1 MGEAQMAKRTF
12 GYAVMQRQAIE
23 TAIFM
28 VLLSLPP
35 AAVAQNNWQS
45 EWSQRL
51 DTAKKEAKVIAS
63 IPPSTELRKA
73 LESSVN
79 KKFGFEIEVVPG
91 TAAKIIRRISD
102 EYQAGVRYFDVVIS
116 TFDNLE
122 HSLIPMGAVDPL
134 ENHWI
139 YPEVKD
145 AKYWWGGH
153 QWTDNTKRFAYS
165 PFAYMQ
171 DNIWI
176 NSSWVKPDEIR
187 VYDDLLNPKWKG
199 KIGIWDPRQG
209 GASAG
214 KWAFLWATKGE
225 GYLKK
230 LTEQFSL
237 IGADRRQVADSL
249 AKGTIAISIGPTYY
263 SFVSYVKAR
272 LPVKSLPP
280 IKEGTYVSMGN
291 GGPVVIKNPPHPN
304 ATKVFVNWL
313 LSKEGQELY
322 SKAQGQATRRLD
334 VDTKAMEEFG
344 IRAAKDYISIE
355 DYQKNEN
362 QSETKI
368 KTVRRPA
375 QEFAKKVLP

>member
-1 MGEAQMAKRTF
+1 MAWLKKTESIGRRWRFLASLYLLLAPHPSLAFAQA
-12 GYAVMQRQAIE
+12 
-23 TAIFM
+23 
-28 VLLSLPP
+28 
-35 AAVAQNNWQS
+35 NWQT
-45 EWSQRL
+45 EWTQRL
-51 DTAKKEAKVIAS
+51 DAAKKEGKVVFS
-63 IPPSTELRKA
+63 IPPSVELRKA
-73 LESSVN
+73 LESTVP
-79 KKFGFEIEVVPG
+79 KKLGFEIEIVPG
-91 TAAKIIRRISD
+91 TAGRVVRRIAD
-102 EYQAGVRYFDVVIS
+102 ETQAGVRYFDVIIS

-134 ENHWI
+134 ESHWI
-139 YPEVKD
+139 LPEIKE
-145 AKYWWGGH
+145 AKNWWGGH
-153 QWTDNTKRFAYS
+153 QWTDNAKRFAYS

-176 NSSWVKPDEIR
+176 NTDLVKPDEIR

-214 KWAFLWATKGE
+214 KWAFLWTTKGE

-263 SFVSYVKAR
+263 SFVSYVKSG
-272 LPVKSLPP
+272 LPVKALPP
-280 IKEGTYVSMGN
+280 IKEGTYISMGN
-291 GGPVVIKNPPHPN
+291 GGPVVIKSSPHPN
-304 ATKVFVNWL
+304 ATKIFVNWL
-313 LSKEGQELY
+313 LSREGQELY

-344 IRAAKDYISIE
+344 IRAAKDYVSVDE
-355 DYQKNEN
+355 YYKREN
-362 QSETKI
+362 QSETKV
-368 KTVRRPA
+368 KSVRRPA